1 MKYYINLFIEKMSIL
16 IWKLK
21 NKKDYSTLDTLKN
34 DLKELKG
41 VRSMGYEKIKE
52 LISDINAYHNE
63 AQLRE
68 LLQQIYFICEENINE
83 PSNSDQTENR

>member
-16 IWKLK
+16 IWKIR

-41 VRSMGYEKIKE
+41 VK
-52 LISDINAYHNE
+52 
-63 AQLRE
+63 
-68 LLQQIYFICEENINE
+68 
-83 PSNSDQTENR
+83 